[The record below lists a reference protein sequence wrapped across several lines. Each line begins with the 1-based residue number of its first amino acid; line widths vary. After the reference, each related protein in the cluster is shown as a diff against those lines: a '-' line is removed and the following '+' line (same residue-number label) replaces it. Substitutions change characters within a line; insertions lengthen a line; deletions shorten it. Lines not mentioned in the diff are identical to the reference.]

1 MVEFKEIIS
10 KSVSASFEIRD
21 INEAYKVKG
30 TASYNKDNVLEN
42 ANGQISSET
51 EMYICSFNI
60 YKVGDNYKMNISDFE
75 VGKGSEFNS
84 IIESAISQLKDSYPS
99 L

>member
-1 MVEFKEIIS
+1 
-10 KSVSASFEIRD
+10 
-21 INEAYKVKG
+21 
-30 TASYNKDNVLEN
+30 
-42 ANGQISSET
+42 
-51 EMYICSFNI
+51 MYICSFNI